1 MDIGLIKSGLR
12 AATARQIRS
21 VTHRFK
27 FDWSGL
33 DALVGRC
40 RERPLSR
47 GQPRNGMAARRFSRP
62 DGKELA
68 RPLVDALAT
77 NCRPFP
83 GNVGGDPSLRVAGRP
98 PRMAATDPDRR

>member
-33 DALVGRC
+33 GRLGW
-40 RERPLSR
+40 PLSR
-47 GQPRNGMAARRFSRP
+47 AASITGSTQEWDGRSPFQPA
-62 DGKELA
+62 
-68 RPLVDALAT
+68 
-77 NCRPFP
+77 
-83 GNVGGDPSLRVAGRP
+83 
-98 PRMAATDPDRR
+98 